1 MAFKKGAKKE
11 IKKQKPVFQF
21 QKKGH
26 TQFLQLINPSGRFKN
41 LRIPVKSQ
49 NTKEVSLNKYNLSK
63 NLQIQKIRCF
73 ITSKRVIN
81 GY

>member
-11 IKKQKPVFQF
+11 KKKQQPVFQF

-41 LRIPVKSQ
+41 ICIPVKSQ
-49 NTKEVSLNKYNLSK
+49 NTKEVTLNKYNLTK
-63 NLQIQKIRCF
+63 NLQIQRTRCL